1 MALSLS
7 QTDNNHLATSPSREY
22 FPLIHQGRIN
32 CGHTAERNPKWAR
45 LSQSKPECVRTGQRE
60 SQSEPDRTR
69 VSQREQVWA
78 RLDQR
83 EREHALHTIHSNIA
97 AVLSRNVK
105 IQYFLSRKCCLHTVS
120 RKNKKFVWRADSAVY
135 SALYYT
141 LSYLICSYF
150 YVNGEIKKN
159 LLHFLLE
166 GIKVS

>member
-7 QTDNNHLATSPSREY
+7 QTDNNHLATSTSREY

-83 EREHALHTIHSNIA
+83 ERESMHY
-97 AVLSRNVK
+97 
-105 IQYFLSRKCCLHTVS
+105 IQYIQTLRQFCRETLK
-120 RKNKKFVWRADSAVY
+120 Y
-135 SALYYT
+135 STFCRENVVYT
-141 LSYLICSYF
+141 LWAEKIRNLC
-150 YVNGEIKKN
+150 GELTPQFIPPCTT
-159 LLHFLLE
+159 HYHTWFVP
-166 GIKVS
+166 ISM